1 VSPLVKVAAMMR
13 IARIIAG
20 ITGTE
25 AVADFRETHAP
36 FERKKAV
43 HPERTRTLPGT
54 ETTGRLPWRPPT
66 RPSRLG

>member
-1 VSPLVKVAAMMR
+1 MIGIAAV
-13 IARIIAG
+13 IAG

-25 AVADFRETHAP
+25 AVADFRETNGP

-54 ETTGRLPWRPPT
+54 EASGRLPWRPPP
-66 RPSRLG
+66 RPNCPG